1 MQDYLVKDSQ
11 KREDVSSETSIIIE
25 TVDKSYLEVSDIFKI
40 TLEQWFMTET
50 GIIKAGYS
58 SEYDVLI
65 HFMFTSHLAYF
76 LILIHFSFKSENSFH
91 NNQYMLKKQKV

>member
-40 TLEQWFMTET
+40 TLEQ
-50 GIIKAGYS
+50 
-58 SEYDVLI
+58 
-65 HFMFTSHLAYF
+65 
-76 LILIHFSFKSENSFH
+76 
-91 NNQYMLKKQKV
+91 